1 MGRAYAVREA
11 KIKKTG
17 AARGKVY
24 TNFAKEIYLAAKSGV
39 PDVESNSALRH
50 LVEKAK
56 KMQVPADII
65 NRAIDKAKGAGK
77 DEYEQIL
84 YEGFGPGASTFMIK
98 TLTDNV
104 NRTVGEVRA
113 AFNKVNKSLG
123 VTNSVS
129 YNYDNLTV
137 LSFKSDKEE
146 DILMAL
152 LDAGIEPV
160 ECETDENGMLNISVN
175 YVDNMKTREIIE
187 GIEPNV
193 DFDVD
198 ESGWYAKDEI
208 TLEGEDLE
216 LYNRLYDLL
225 DELSANIYSTNCL
238 LECVY
243 ELLRND
249 FGHKK
254 MPDIFPI
261 IDICLKNNKDS
272 SKIFDKIERIV
283 YQNAIIISQQ

>member
-65 NRAIDKAKGAGK
+65 NRAIDKAKGAGR

-129 YNYDNLTV
+129 YNYDNLTI

-225 DELSANIYSTNCL
+225 DEIDDVTDIYTN
-238 LECVY
+238 V
-243 ELLRND
+243 
-249 FGHKK
+249 
-254 MPDIFPI
+254 
-261 IDICLKNNKDS
+261 KDM
-272 SKIFDKIERIV
+272 
-283 YQNAIIISQQ
+283 